1 MTTTSAGRPRRPL
14 HSPFA
19 QSSRNLPWSPTTTHL
34 RDPQMWHRSPSVKG
48 SSTSTVRVT
57 FAVPSEGP
65 HAPAPAAGC
74 SEASSG
80 ACGLFGGPSMT
91 ISFEFLDDLFL
102 SGNLTFQLS
111 DVSLRHIQ
119 EHFIH
124 LVFYAV
130 GITRARRSSQDQRSG
145 KVTVRPDGPARPWH
159 GRGWRHPTAWR
170 DQHVLSAY
178 GSLPCSLGNIP
189 YLLPMSG
196 KDLGH
201 LTQFLGCR
209 HDFITPRV
217 TAAPCRCGLGRAL
230 IQRRMAD
237 HDQQESRIRRS
248 VV

>member
-1 MTTTSAGRPRRPL
+1 MVTDHDPSARSADVG
-14 HSPFA
+14 PFA
-19 QSSRNLPWSPTTTHL
+19 ISKGIEHFHL
-34 RDPQMWHRSPSVKG
+34 RGHV
-48 SSTSTVRVT
+48 
-57 FAVPSEGP
+57 AVPSEGP

-124 LVFYAV
+124 LFQSFLRRRS
-130 GITRARRSSQDQRSG
+130 ITREERVGRRRISGPVKLPSVLTVPRGLGMGVVGVTRQLGAISTFSQH
-145 KVTVRPDGPARPWH
+145 T
-159 GRGWRHPTAWR
+159 
-170 DQHVLSAY
+170 